1 MKTPINS
8 TTYATDSGVIT
19 NITFIPDTPPI
30 PERPAAD
37 QGHAEHPR

>member
-1 MKTPINS
+1 MIS

-30 PERPAAD
+30 PELPAAD
-37 QGHAEHPR
+37 HGHTDPPR